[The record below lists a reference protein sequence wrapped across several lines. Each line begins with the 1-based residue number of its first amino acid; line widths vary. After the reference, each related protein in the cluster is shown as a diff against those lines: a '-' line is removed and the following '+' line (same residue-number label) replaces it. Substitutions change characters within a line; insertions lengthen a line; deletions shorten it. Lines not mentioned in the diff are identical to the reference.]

1 MHPFIIYLAPPLVG
15 AFIGYMTNYVA
26 IRMLFRPLRPWRL
39 FGCRLPMTPGVIP
52 SKRHDLAKNI
62 GRMVG
67 RHLLTGQDIS
77 KALHGAAFKTQ
88 LANVINLKVENLLLR
103 DLGPIGTII
112 PRHFR
117 SYFEAGLKIL
127 RWRSLK
133 ILHNYLASETFAAS
147 LAQIIADHL
156 EVFLQKPVHEVVP
169 EAGRAQLLSFVETL
183 LSNTLTNR
191 DTEQWLQRYID
202 AKIDT
207 AIAERSS
214 INDLLPKPFTLLI
227 INLLENE
234 VPSLLKKTAQ
244 IANEPESQDKIIA
257 AICTA
262 ISNFI
267 GSLGPMAALAAG
279 FLSPEL
285 IHSKVKEYLQDHGDE
300 LAVWL
305 LSEDVQGK
313 TRELL
318 RNTADG
324 FLNQPLTVMLADVE
338 EQKIVAVRGE
348 ISRQI
353 ARGLQDPQIT
363 KAITNLLSEALNAQA
378 QKSVQEII
386 RVLFGE
392 AGIHGARKWTSE
404 ELINLIRSTQVRQ
417 ILDRMVGDLLWEN
430 IFSRP
435 IGSLNKLLPKAVQS
449 GLGEYIFQQTSTL
462 LSHEVPGLLD
472 SLNIEQVVVKK
483 VDSLDLLHLEDL
495 LLSIMQE
502 QFKYINLFGGLLGF
516 IIGLLNLLFI

>member
-1 MHPFIIYLAPPLVG
+1 MHQFMIYLAPPLVG

-67 RHLLTGQDIS
+67 RHLLTSKDIS

-88 LANVINLKVENLLLR
+88 LATVINCKVENLLRR

-112 PRHFR
+112 PRRFR

-133 ILHNYLASETFAAS
+133 ILHNYLTNETFAES
-147 LAQIIADHL
+147 FAQIIADYL
-156 EVFLQKPVHEVVP
+156 DVFLQKPVSKVVP
-169 EAGRAQLLSFVETL
+169 EAGRTQLLSFIEAL
-183 LSNTLTNR
+183 LSKTMTNR

-207 AIAERSS
+207 AITGELS

-227 INLLENE
+227 ISLLENE
-234 VPSLLKKTAQ
+234 VPGLLTKTAQ

-262 ISNFI
+262 ISGFI

-285 IHSKVKEYLQDHGDE
+285 IHSKVKEYLLDHGDE
-300 LAVWL
+300 LAAWL
-305 LSEDVQGK
+305 LSEDVQDK

-318 RNTADG
+318 RNIAAG
-324 FLNQPLTVMLADVE
+324 FLNQPLAVMLADVE
-338 EQKIVAVRGE
+338 EKKVVAVRGE
-348 ISRQI
+348 ISRQM
-353 ARGLQDPQIT
+353 ARSLQDPQIT
-363 KAITNLLSEALNAQA
+363 KAITNLLGEALNAQA
-378 QKSVQEII
+378 QKPVQEII
-386 RVLFGE
+386 SVLFGE
-392 AGIHGARKWTSE
+392 AGIHGVRKWTSA
-404 ELINLIRSTQVRQ
+404 ELVNLMRSTQVRQ
-417 ILDRMVGDLLWEN
+417 ILDRMAGDLLWEN

-435 IGSLNKLLPKAVQS
+435 IGPLNKLLPKAIQI
-449 GLGEYIFQQTSTL
+449 GLGEYIFQQTNTL
-462 LSHEVPGLLD
+462 LSQEVPGLLD

-502 QFKYINLFGGLLGF
+502 QFKYINLFGGFLGF